1 MSAAKRATVYFD
13 QDMHQALRLKA
24 AVMGRSISE
33 IVNAAVSQSL
43 AEDAED
49 IEAYESRRRE
59 PNLDFETVVKAM
71 RRRGKI

>member
-1 MSAAKRATVYFD
+1 MDTAKRATIYFE
-13 QDMHQALRLKA
+13 QDMHKALRLKA

-33 IVNAAVSQSL
+33 IVNAAVGQSL

-49 IEAYESRRRE
+49 IEAYEARRRE
-59 PNLDFETVVKAM
+59 PNLDFELVVKAL